1 MTERQRERF
10 YVIAAIA
17 AVFLSAQSLPSQ
29 DYGADSAGLR
39 QFMFLP
45 AAVAEIN
52 GRKIT
57 SEEAIK
63 ALKQKLPLDR
73 LTELPATKIK
83 TLIRENI
90 NDLIDRSIIEQKL
103 KEKNIRPSPEMVL
116 AEFRRLFN
124 MLTPEKKAF
133 LASEL
138 AGKNLTLEQY
148 QAKASLDP
156 QEQFRIAFN
165 QWIEMNFADKLNVQD
180 AELENFYRKN
190 QGLFSVPATA
200 SISQIL
206 IKKSERKETGKCL
219 DKAETILSRL
229 RQGED
234 FGKLAEQFSDCS
246 VSKNRKGLLGTF
258 QANGELPSGVEA
270 AAFALKAGEFSEIID
285 DRIGFFIVKVN
296 SRTEPGYLPYE
307 SMKEVLRIRLRDDKI
322 RELVQEVLQKE
333 RAKMQISINL

>member
-1 MTERQRERF
+1 MLERRRGKL
-10 YVIAAIA
+10 YIIAAIT
-17 AVFLSAQSLPSQ
+17 VFHLSLQSLPSQ
-29 DYGADSAGLR
+29 DYSADSAGTR

-45 AAVAEIN
+45 AVVAEID

-57 SEEAIK
+57 NDEAIQ
-63 ALKQKLPLDR
+63 ALKQKLPLDQ
-73 LTELPATKIK
+73 LTELPAAKIK

-90 NDLIDRSIIEQKL
+90 NDSIDRSIIERKL

-124 MLTPEKKAF
+124 MLTPDQKAF
-133 LASEL
+133 LINEL
-138 AGKNLTLEQY
+138 AKKNLTLEQY

-165 QWIEMNFADKLNVQD
+165 KWIEMNFADRLSVQD
-180 AELENFYRKN
+180 VEMENFYRKN
-190 QGLFSVPATA
+190 QGVFSVPATVT
-200 SISQIL
+200 ISQIL
-206 IKKSERKETGKCL
+206 IKKSNPKETGKYQ

-234 FGKLAEQFSDCS
+234 FGKLAEQFSDCT

-258 QANGELPSGVEA
+258 LANGELPAGVES

-285 DRIGFFIVKVN
+285 DQIGFFIIKVN
-296 SRTEPGYLPYE
+296 ARTEPCYLSYGD
-307 SMKEVLRIRLRDDKI
+307 MKEVLRLRLRDDKI
-322 RELVQEVLQKE
+322 RALVQEVLQQE
-333 RAKMQISINL
+333 RAKMQIDINL